1 MRRRRPWLRWLLSLV
16 GGGLFLW
23 LASLKL
29 RLWPEELTVVAP
41 GLLAVAVGLHI
52 PYALLRAMRLQ
63 YVLDPLVERASEGAA
78 PRIDRNV
85 LYGSGLVSFFV
96 LLVLPLKLGELSRPL
111 LLTRGEQPGVRMT
124 EAVGAV
130 ALERLIDGLFIVAM
144 LFGGLALSQPSL
156 DGDLGYV
163 RTVGWTMLGVL
174 AVGLVGLVIAARD
187 PQWWSALAG
196 RVAAVAGPRAEQFAA
211 RVTSRFAT
219 TMRAVLDLR
228 RSARF
233 MLWSAAYWA
242 VTVVQLWLVLR
253 ATGVPLGGA
262 EAAAIVAIV
271 GLSIQLPGGPAQ
283 AGTFQV
289 GTGVALGLFLEPAA
303 VEGPGSTFAAVMY
316 LLQFVGAAV
325 VALPGLWLLA
335 RGRPGEKPPPGPAA

>member
-1 MRRRRPWLRWLLSLV
+1 MEAEASVRRRRPWLRWLLSIV

-23 LASLKL
+23 LASSKL

-41 GLLAVAVGLHI
+41 MLLVAAVGLHI
-52 PYALLRAMRLQ
+52 PYAILRAMRLQ
-63 YVLDPLVERASEGAA
+63 YVLDPLVERASEGAQ
-78 PRIDRNV
+78 PRLDRNV
-85 LYGSGLVSFFV
+85 LYGSGLVSFFI

-163 RTVGWTMLGVL
+163 RTVGWSMLGVL

-187 PQWWSALAG
+187 PQWWSELAG
-196 RVAAVAGPRAEQFAA
+196 RIAAVAGPKAETFAA

-233 MLWSAAYWA
+233 VLWSAAYWA
-242 VTVVQLWLVLR
+242 VTVVQLWLVLQ
-253 ATGVPLGGA
+253 ATGVPLGGRRRRRSWPSSGCRSSSPA
-262 EAAAIVAIV
+262 GPPRRARSRSAPAWPSASS
-271 GLSIQLPGGPAQ
+271 SIRRP
-283 AGTFQV
+283 
-289 GTGVALGLFLEPAA
+289 
-303 VEGPGSTFAAVMY
+303 
-316 LLQFVGAAV
+316 
-325 VALPGLWLLA
+325 W
-335 RGRPGEKPPPGPAA
+335 RGRAARSRR